1 MACVGMRLVV
11 AGRRLTEQGRRLH
24 LRSGCQ
30 VGSACGVRQLVRI
43 CVVGGHTD
51 RGGVSPWGDR
61 RAPAGPIPCTARNAL
76 LKASPEA
83 QPKRT
88 AMSCSG
94 SAPASTDEAATVMR
108 RRQTYSE
115 TGMPAGT
122 ENIRRK
128 WYCEVRV
135 IRALPGRMPPVDTAV
150 RAP

>member
-1 MACVGMRLVV
+1 MPPRPG
-11 AGRRLTEQGRRLH
+11 
-24 LRSGCQ
+24 
-30 VGSACGVRQLVRI
+30 VGSPADVFLPQREKRH
-43 CVVGGHTD
+43 GGCD
-51 RGGVSPWGDR
+51 RSTAPAER